1 MVESMST
8 PEALRGLR
16 SSDPDD
22 AGRAADALYRSATA
36 AQSVADKD
44 IGDALRH
51 SVALGHLTAS
61 AILLL
66 GYLPGAEELLKKL
79 ARESGDARLKLHPW
93 TDIVP
98 LRLAARAALSRLGD
112 RQEREAL
119 LQSIPELDT
128 AGRLFLLDIIAYID
142 APEVW
147 QALSDTMKDTRE
159 IRVDVPS
166 GAPRR
171 RVCDHAADAFLDRF
185 GFKVSFDRK
194 PGGRY
199 APSEIEEIQ
208 RALHNSI
215 PQ

>member
-1 MVESMST
+1 MVEAIST
-8 PEALRGLR
+8 RDVLRGLR

-51 SVALGHLTAS
+51 SVAQGNRTAS

-79 ARESGDARLKLHPW
+79 ARDSGDARLKLHPW
-93 TDIVP
+93 SDIVP

-112 RQEREAL
+112 RQEREEL
-119 LQSIPELDT
+119 LRSIPELDT
-128 AGRLFLLDIIAYID
+128 AGRLFLLDILAYID
-142 APEVW
+142 PPEVW
-147 QALSDTMKDTRE
+147 HALSDTMKDTHE

-171 RVCDHAADAFLDRF
+171 RVCDHAADAYLDRF
-185 GFKVSFDRK
+185 GFKVTFDRK

-199 APSEIEEIQ
+199 APGEIEEIQ
-208 RALHNSI
+208 RALHNSV